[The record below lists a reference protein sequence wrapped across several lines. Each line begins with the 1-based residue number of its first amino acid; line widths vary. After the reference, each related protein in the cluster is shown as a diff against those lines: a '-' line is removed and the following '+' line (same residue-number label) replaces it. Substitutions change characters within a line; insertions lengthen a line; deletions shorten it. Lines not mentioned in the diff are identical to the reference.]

1 MRPNTLAKNP
11 TEDCLSSSGYDAIQI
26 MAQMQEDC
34 YNPEE
39 DISKGESECSINY
52 ARATDIH
59 RGCPQQIKA
68 WTHTCVSIWLLP
80 GPSASSV
87 LKHLGRLLP
96 LPHP

>member
-39 DISKGESECSINY
+39 DISKGESECSLMKKIQDQS
-52 ARATDIH
+52 RAQPDSTYPTSL
-59 RGCPQQIKA
+59 RNKR
-68 WTHTCVSIWLLP
+68 
-80 GPSASSV
+80 SV
-87 LKHLGRLLP
+87 
-96 LPHP
+96 